1 VRERVLI
8 SMCAG
13 PPKRKLMTPSV
24 VSQSEL
30 PAFGPKGRHILCR
43 GCEAPES
50 LAVRLESPNR
60 GDTTDASQIVSPLSG
75 LYSRGTAV
83 SGASQPRQW
92 LCQPYRAC
100 TPGRNDRQ
108 HPHKEARLRVTEL
121 R

>member
-1 VRERVLI
+1 
-8 SMCAG
+8 
-13 PPKRKLMTPSV
+13 MTPSV

-108 HPHKEARLRVTEL
+108 HPHKEARLRATEL